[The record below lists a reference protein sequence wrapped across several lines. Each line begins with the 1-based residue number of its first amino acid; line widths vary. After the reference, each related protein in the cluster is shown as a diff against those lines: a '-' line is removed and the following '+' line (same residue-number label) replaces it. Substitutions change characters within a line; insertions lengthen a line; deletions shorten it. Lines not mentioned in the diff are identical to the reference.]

1 MSDDIANIV
10 GNEEKV
16 GAMPPNWMSILWCA
30 RSVYLTAY
38 KLKNSHKNV

>member
-16 GAMPPNWMSILWCA
+16 GASASQL
-30 RSVYLTAY
+30 
-38 KLKNSHKNV
+38 NVNTVMCTQRLFDGI